1 MAKGNG
7 MRLVEGGKPT
17 RIAVIGTGFVGRHFT
32 MELLRRPKEYSLG
45 RVLTRRRPSEVTDFP
60 APAALTD
67 SLDAVIDSADIV
79 LECSGDVRFA
89 TQTIDRVMAAGKP
102 VVTLGPEFHVTT
114 GSAFVGRGLL
124 TEGEGDQ
131 PGSQASLHEE
141 AISYG
146 FEPLVYGNIKG
157 FLNRHPTPEDM
168 AFWAGKQGISVPM
181 VTSFTD
187 GTKLQVEQCLVGNY
201 FGTDIAKEELLG
213 PEGDDLRELGKQLG
227 EAALAHGR
235 PIVDYVVSRKLP
247 HGVFV
252 VAKHDEKQ
260 RDALRYLKMG
270 DGPIYTLLRSQIYVH
285 LEVFR
290 TIERVVRG
298 GGILLDNSA
307 DPKLSVASVAKRD
320 LLPGE
325 RIERGCG
332 SFDLRGICVRIAEHP
347 KHLPIGLAE
356 DLVVKRKVEAG
367 QFVDMDDVE
376 LPESLALTLWGRI
389 AERATARPRN
399 RGAA

>member
-1 MAKGNG
+1 
-7 MRLVEGGKPT
+7 MRLVERGAQPT
-17 RIAVIGTGFVGRHFT
+17 RVAVIGTGFVGRHFV
-32 MELLRRPKEYSLG
+32 MELLRRPDTYSLA
-45 RVLTRRRPSEVTDFP
+45 RVLTRRRPDQVRDFP

-67 SLDAVIDSADIV
+67 SLDSLIESADIV

-89 TQTIDRVMAAGKP
+89 TETVGRILAAGKP

-114 GSAFVGRGLL
+114 GSAFVGKGLL

-141 AISYG
+141 AVTFG

-168 AFWAGKQGISVPM
+168 RFWAEKQGISIPM

-201 FGTDIAKEELLG
+201 FGTDIAQEELLG
-213 PEGDDLRELGKQLG
+213 PEGDDLRELGTKLG
-227 EAALAHGR
+227 EAALAGGR
-235 PIVDYVVSRKLP
+235 PIVDYVLSRKLP
-247 HGVFV
+247 HGVFLV
-252 VAKHDEKQ
+252 GRHDPAQ

-270 DGPIYTLLRSQIYVH
+270 DGPIYTLLRPQIYVH

-307 DPKLSVASVAKRD
+307 APELSVATVAKRD
-320 LLPGE
+320 LVPGE

-332 SFDLRGICVRIAEHP
+332 SFDLRGICVRMVEHP
-347 KHLPIGLAE
+347 SHLPIGLAE

-367 QFVDMDDVE
+367 QLVAMDDVE
-376 LPESLALTLWGRI
+376 LPESLALTLWGEIVDRV
-389 AERATARPRN
+389 TVRPRN